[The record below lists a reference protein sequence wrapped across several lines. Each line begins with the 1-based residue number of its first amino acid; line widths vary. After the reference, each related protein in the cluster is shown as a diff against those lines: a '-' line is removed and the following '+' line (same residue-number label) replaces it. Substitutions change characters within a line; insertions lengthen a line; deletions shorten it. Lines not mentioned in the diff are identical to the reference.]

1 MYKLINNFESV
12 DFVNGIKFN
21 SKISGENKIYNLRRH
36 SQTIVREKTG
46 KCPSRF
52 NFLTNRIV
60 NNWNQLTQ
68 ETIEAKNLNSFKSK
82 IDEWLLKRCS
92 NRLLQPEG
100 LCLFQAAVITTTTSK
115 LKFFVNF
122 FINKIARQNS
132 AKLKKKTKKVI
143 KGLLITYKI
152 KKNTIKITFKY
163 IKIYL

>member
-1 MYKLINNFESV
+1 MQRRATKLIPELRNLDYSQRLTALNLTDLRTRRLRGDLIQMYKLINNFESV

-92 NRLLQPEG
+92 NRLL
-100 LCLFQAAVITTTTSK
+100 
-115 LKFFVNF
+115 
-122 FINKIARQNS
+122 
-132 AKLKKKTKKVI
+132 
-143 KGLLITYKI
+143 
-152 KKNTIKITFKY
+152 
-163 IKIYL
+163 